1 MASAKVAKAKKV
13 TSTPSKKSEEVE
25 ESKKLEDYEILTTIG
40 TGTFGRVVLVRDKE
54 TKNYFALKLM
64 AITEVIRLK
73 QIEHVKNE
81 KEILSSISHP
91 FIVNMS
97 WASHDNTFLYMLM
110 EYVPG
115 GEVFSYLRNFGRF
128 NNSMANFYT
137 SEIICALEY
146 LHSRSIVY
154 RDLKPENLLLDRDGH
169 LKITDFGF
177 AKKLLDRTWTL
188 CGTPEYLAPE
198 IIQSKGH
205 SKAVDWW
212 SLGILVYEMLVGFP
226 PFFDEQPFAIYEKIL
241 AGKIDWPR
249 HMDPGAKDLVKKLLV
264 QDRTKRLGNMKNG
277 AEDVKKH
284 KWFRGLDWEEVA
296 ARKLTPPI
304 TPEVLYAG
312 DTSNYN
318 HNYGPPPI
326 IPKVAHD
333 GDTKNFDEYPEDD
346 WQKTPAAIEK
356 DREHFEDF

>member
-1 MASAKVAKAKKV
+1 MASAKVAKVKKQV
-13 TSTPSKKSEEVE
+13 PGGKKGVDLQE
-25 ESKKLEDYEILTTIG
+25 ESSRKLSDYEILSTIG
-40 TGTFGRVVLVRDKE
+40 TGTFGRVVLVRNRE
-54 TKNYFALKLM
+54 TRNYFALKVM
-64 AITEVIRLK
+64 AVTEVIRLK

-91 FIVNMS
+91 FIVNML
-97 WASHDNTFLYMLM
+97 WANHDEAFLYMLM

-115 GEVFSYLRNFGRF
+115 GEVFSYLRNYGRF
-128 NNSMANFYT
+128 SNSMANFFA
-137 SEIICALEY
+137 SEIVSALEY

-212 SLGILVYEMLVGFP
+212 SLGILVYEMIVGFP
-226 PFFDEQPFAIYEKIL
+226 PFFDDQPFGIYEKIL

-249 HMDPGAKDLVKKLLV
+249 HIDPVAKDLIKKLLV
-264 QDRTKRLGNMKNG
+264 PDRTKRLGNMKNG
-277 AEDVKKH
+277 AEDIKKH
-284 KWFRGLDWEEVA
+284 KWFKSVDWEDVLN
-296 ARKLTPPI
+296 RKLTPPI
-304 TPEVLYAG
+304 
-312 DTSNYN
+312 
-318 HNYGPPPI
+318 
-326 IPKVAHD
+326 IPKVTHE
-333 GDTKNFDEYPEDD
+333 GDTKNFDTYSEDD
-346 WQKTPAAIEK
+346 WQKAPPAPEK
-356 DREHFEDF
+356 DMEHFLDF